1 MSYLTTAPSFVS
13 WMGMP
18 YPEILDTA
26 ASDGSILIVP
36 VGSLEQ
42 HGYHMPTGTDTILVD
57 AVATAGAEGVAD
69 DVPVLVTP
77 PVWTGYSPHHMTFGG
92 TVTVEHEHL
101 LWLLEDVADATLEN
115 GFDALVLLNGHGGNR
130 SLISSATSTI
140 GKDHPE
146 AEIFG
151 LTYFQLGARFIDE
164 IRESDVGGIVH
175 AGEFETSLM
184 MYLHPDLVREDRVES
199 TMRNADYEL
208 QGSDLLDPGML
219 SNYGDIEDES
229 ESGALGAAE
238 YATVEKGEEIFER
251 LGDEMEAFLAEVH
264 ENAR

>member
-1 MSYLTTAPSFVS
+1 MGYQTTVPSPVS

-18 YPEILDTA
+18 YPEILDVA
-26 ASDGSILIVP
+26 DSDGSVLIVP

-57 AVATAGAEGVAD
+57 AVATAGAERVAD
-69 DVPVLVTP
+69 EVPILVTP
-77 PVWTGYSPHHMTFGG
+77 PVWSGYSPHHMTFGG

-101 LWLLEDVADATLEN
+101 LWLLEDIADAALEN

-130 SLISSATSTI
+130 SLVSSATSTI
-140 GKDHPE
+140 GKEHPD

-151 LTYFQLGARFIDE
+151 LTYFQLGARFMDE
-164 IRESDVGGIVH
+164 IRESDLGGIVH

-184 MYLHPDLVREDRVES
+184 MHLHPDLVREDAIES
-199 TMRNADYEL
+199 TMRDADYEL
-208 QGSDLLDPGML
+208 QGNDLLDAGML

-238 YATVEKGEEIFER
+238 YASAEKGAEIFAR
-251 LGDEMEAFLAEVH
+251 LGDEMEAFLTEVH
-264 ENAR
+264 ENTR

>member
-1 MSYLTTAPSFVS
+1 MGYHSTNPSPVS
-13 WMGMP
+13 WIGMP
-18 YPEILDTA
+18 YPEIGDIA
-26 ASDGSILIVP
+26 AADGSILVVP

-57 AVATAGAEGVAD
+57 AVATLGAERVVD

-77 PVWTGYSPHHMTFGG
+77 PVWSGYSPHHMSFGG

-101 LWLLEDVADATLEN
+101 LWILEDIADSALDN
-115 GFDALVLLNGHGGNR
+115 GFDALVLLNGHGGNK
-130 SLISSATSTI
+130 SLVASATSTI
-140 GKDHPE
+140 GKEHPE

-151 LTYFQLGARFIDE
+151 LTYFQLGARFMDE
-164 IRESDVGGIVH
+164 IRESDLGGIVH

-184 MYLHPDLVREDRVES
+184 MHLYPELVREDQIES
-199 TMRNADYEL
+199 TRRDPDYEL

-229 ESGALGAAE
+229 ASGALGAAE
-238 YATVEKGEEIFER
+238 YATAEKGLEIFDR
-251 LGDEMEAFLAEVH
+251 LGDEMEIFLTAVH
-264 ENAR
+264 ETTR